1 MSELLRQ
8 LQQYAITKSDQPAV
22 IIDDETVTYHEICL
36 LINQNKKTMTS
47 IPKGVRV
54 ALCHHNALKNIID
67 YLTLLSLDCVPCLL
81 DSKWSLKMIRELM
94 NTYHIPFHNMENEI
108 SKVSAVKLTSI
119 KDNPTNILHIGFTS
133 GTTGLPKTYYRNEPS
148 WIVSFEQN
156 EILMQRQE
164 KIFVAPGPLSHS
176 LSLYACIYA
185 LYTGRTFIGQNH
197 FNSIQLIDKL
207 NTIQLPTAMFL
218 VPTMLHQLLSNHD
231 MPTCLSSIFSSGAKL
246 NKHMFYKL
254 KEQLSHVN
262 LIEFFGTSEA
272 SFISYNL
279 NQSAPESSVGK
290 LFSNVDYQIKNKDE
304 EGIGRL
310 YVRSNMT
317 FSGYVNDENELHD
330 YQWISTGDYAHI
342 DEKQCLYLRG
352 RVGSRL
358 IIGGKN
364 VYPAKIES
372 EVTKIHGI
380 NEAIVIGQQHDKFG
394 EIAVLLYTGDIEL
407 DYRQLKTYLMNKID
421 RYEIPSKIKKVT
433 KMSYTRSGKI
443 SRFEMEKR
451 WNTGELK

>member
-1 MSELLRQ
+1 
-8 LQQYAITKSDQPAV
+8 
-22 IIDDETVTYHEICL
+22 
-36 LINQNKKTMTS
+36 
-47 IPKGVRV
+47 
-54 ALCHHNALKNIID
+54 
-67 YLTLLSLDCVPCLL
+67 
-81 DSKWSLKMIRELM
+81 
-94 NTYHIPFHNMENEI
+94 
-108 SKVSAVKLTSI
+108 
-119 KDNPTNILHIGFTS
+119 
-133 GTTGLPKTYYRNEPS
+133 
-148 WIVSFEQN
+148 
-156 EILMQRQE
+156 
-164 KIFVAPGPLSHS
+164 
-176 LSLYACIYA
+176 
-185 LYTGRTFIGQNH
+185 
-197 FNSIQLIDKL
+197 
-207 NTIQLPTAMFL
+207 
-218 VPTMLHQLLSNHD
+218 
-231 MPTCLSSIFSSGAKL
+231 
-246 NKHMFYKL
+246 
-254 KEQLSHVN
+254 
-262 LIEFFGTSEA
+262 
-272 SFISYNL
+272 
-279 NQSAPESSVGK
+279 
-290 LFSNVDYQIKNKDE
+290 
-304 EGIGRL
+304 
-310 YVRSNMT
+310 MT